1 MSAYLPASAAF
12 VWAMAAVLVATLAAG
27 LGISRL
33 SRGAATRAAAWAL
46 VAASV
51 TLVER
56 LSADQPA
63 GLRMLALIGTLLYA
77 MKAVVTVDG
86 MKPGQAAP
94 SPLRWLGFAALWPG
108 MRPEP
113 FATAGGP
120 PLPGARALVKRGLV
134 RLALGGVLVAVAR
147 LAWVATRSR
156 FLATAFA
163 LPGLSFILHF
173 GIFNVVAGAWRHAG
187 VDVDTLFRAPLRSK
201 SLAEFWGR
209 RWNLAF
215 SEMTAIGV
223 YRPLSR
229 VTGKPTALA
238 VAFLFS
244 GLLHELA
251 ISLPVKAG
259 FGLPLL
265 YFAIHGALMLTER
278 GLERAGRPVYAR
290 PALGRAWTTFWLVAP
305 LPILFHRPFLR
316 GVVWPILGVE
326 G

>member
-1 MSAYLPASAAF
+1 VSAYAPTSVAF
-12 VWAMAAVLVATLAAG
+12 VWAMAAVLGATLAAG

-33 SRGAATRAAAWAL
+33 PRGAAARAASW
-46 VAASV
+46 
-51 TLVER
+51 TLVVATVVLVDR
-56 LSADQPA
+56 LSADQPP
-63 GLRMLALIGTLLYA
+63 GVRMLVLIGTLLYA

-86 MKPGQAAP
+86 MDPERPALSP
-94 SPLRWLGFAALWPG
+94 SRWLAFAALWPG
-108 MRPEP
+108 MRPVP

-120 PLPGARALVKRGLV
+120 PLPGAGVLVRQGLV
-134 RLALGGVLVAVAR
+134 RLALGIGLVALAR
-147 LAWVATRSR
+147 WSWAASSSR
-156 FLATAFA
+156 VLATALA

-173 GIFNVVAGAWRHAG
+173 GIFNIVAGAWRHAG
-187 VDVDTLFRAPLRSK
+187 VDVGTLFRAPLRSK

-215 SEMTAIGV
+215 SEMTAFGV

-229 VTGKPTALA
+229 VAGKPAALA

-265 YFAIHGALMLTER
+265 YFAIHGTLMLMER
-278 GLERAGRPVYAR
+278 GLERAGRPVHAR
-290 PALGRAWTTFWLVAP
+290 PGLGRAWTTFWLVAP
-305 LPILFHRPFLR
+305 LPILFHQPFLR
-316 GVVWPILGVE
+316 GVVWPILGVP